1 CDERRMLSRPDL
13 KQQELD
19 MASYRNAIIPTLCLT
34 AALVLF
40 GSAQAADSGFYV
52 GGSIG
57 QSTLKVPSDVTD
69 VPDFSEDDTGYK
81 LFAGY
86 NWNLAL
92 FNLGVEGGYIDFGS
106 PSGALDADTSLKID
120 ADGLNLVG
128 LGGLNFGPFDIY
140 AKAGWV
146 SWDASLSIGGVDP
159 GFGLGSLSEDGTDL
173 MYGLGARFALGKLH
187 IRGEWEEFDIED
199 SDRVYMFSL
208 GVAWQF

>member
-1 CDERRMLSRPDL
+1 
-13 KQQELD
+13 
-19 MASYRNAIIPTLCLT
+19 MASYRNAPIPALCLT
-34 AALVLF
+34 AALLF
-40 GSAQAADSGFYV
+40 FGTAQAADSGFYV

-57 QSTLKVPSDVTD
+57 QTTLEIPYDITD
-69 VPDFSEDDTGYK
+69 VPDFNEDDTGYK

-86 NWNLAL
+86 NWNLGL
-92 FNLGVEGGYIDFGS
+92 LNLGVEGGYIDFGS
-106 PSGALDADTSLKID
+106 PSEALDVDTSLKID

-128 LGGLNFGPFDIY
+128 LGGLNFGPFDVY

-146 SWDASLSIGGVDP
+146 SWDASLSIAGIDP

-173 MYGLGARFALGKLH
+173 MYGLGARFALGNLH

>member
-1 CDERRMLSRPDL
+1 
-13 KQQELD
+13 
-19 MASYRNAIIPTLCLT
+19 MASYRNATIPAFGLT
-34 AALVLF
+34 AALLLF
-40 GSAQAADSGFYV
+40 GTAQAADSGFYV

-57 QSTLKVPSDVTD
+57 QTTLEIPYDITD
-69 VPDFSEDDTGYK
+69 VPDFNEDDTGYK

-86 NWNLAL
+86 NWNMGLL
-92 FNLGVEGGYIDFGS
+92 NFGVEGGYIDFGS
-106 PSGALDADTSLKID
+106 PSEALNVDTSLKID

-128 LGGLNFGPFDIY
+128 LGGLNFGPFDVY

-146 SWDASLSIGGVDP
+146 SWDASLSIAGIDP

-173 MYGLGARFALGKLH
+173 MYGLGARFALGNLH

>member
-1 CDERRMLSRPDL
+1 MG
-13 KQQELD
+13 
-19 MASYRNAIIPTLCLT
+19 SYRKAIIPSLCLT
-34 AALVLF
+34 AALVSL
-40 GSAQAADSGFYV
+40 GTAQAADSGFYA

-57 QSTLKVPSDVTD
+57 QSTLKVPSDVVD
-69 VPDFSEDDTGYK
+69 LPDFNEDDTGYK

-106 PSGALDADTSLKID
+106 PSEALDVDSKLRIE
-120 ADGLNLVG
+120 ADGWNLVG
-128 LGGLNFGPFDIY
+128 LGGLNFGPFDVY

-146 SWDASLSIGGVDP
+146 SWDANLRISGIDP
-159 GFGLGSLSEDGTDL
+159 GFGLGSMSEDGTDL
-173 MYGLGARFALGKLH
+173 MYGIGARFALGKLH

-199 SDRVYMFSL
+199 SDRVYMFSA